1 MQTIRTVCARDCYD
15 TCTLLVKVDEAN
27 RIVSIKGDPNHPV
40 TQGTVCPRGAAD
52 GKRRLKNRIDGP
64 HRRKN
69 GAYIRIGWD
78 EALDR
83 VSEKLDQALNR
94 FGPAAVLHLDYS
106 GNTGMITSGFAK
118 RLWYA
123 IGATRTDGA
132 VCSRSGHAGLAL
144 HYGASYGQQPEAVVN
159 QKLIV
164 FWGVNAAVSFP
175 HLWRL
180 ALKARNQ
187 ARVRIVVIDPHR
199 NQTAQKADL
208 HLQTRPGTDVAL
220 AYGLLKF
227 LIQNGHTD
235 TTFINQWTRGFDQ
248 LAEAVD
254 GWTLDKTAA
263 ATGIEIDRLKQ
274 LGNWYAESKPS
285 LTHIGIGLQKN
296 DRGADQARAVS
307 FIPALLGLQRGFF
320 YGNGSAW
327 NIDNDLV
334 SGRSLVDRNPKI
346 IAQVAVADQ
355 LNAGTVKFVF
365 ISGMNP
371 AVTLPNSIVLN
382 AGLARRDVFSVVQD
396 THWTHTARMADLVL
410 PVPVYLEK
418 EDVIIPWTHR
428 HINFSPQVAEP
439 AVDCRTETVI
449 MRAIARRLDRREAWL
464 FEDPWPVVEAA
475 LADAFENG
483 QPADLLSGRTLKLT
497 SRSLQ
502 NYPTPSGRIE
512 FVSQKAAAAGFDPLP
527 IPSTAGQMPS
537 DAGYILITSATRHYT
552 HTQFQETYGPI
563 PAVVEIHPH
572 DAAELGISEGQAVV
586 LENELGS
593 LSATATIT
601 GRVLPGMLW
610 CPRQFVDAHG
620 RPQNS
625 LMSSDPQQIGRG
637 PRFNSTRVSVRAET
651 G

>member
-15 TCTLLVKVDEAN
+15 TCTLLARVDKAG
-27 RIVSIKGDPNHPV
+27 RIVSIKGDPDHPI

-64 HRRKN
+64 HRRQN
-69 GAYIRIGWD
+69 GTHIRIGWD

-83 VSEKLDQALNR
+83 VGEKLDQTLNR
-94 FGPAAVLHLDYS
+94 FGPAAVLHLDYA

-132 VCSRSGHAGLAL
+132 VCSRSGHTGIAL
-144 HYGASYGQQPEAVVN
+144 HYGASYGQQPEAVLH

-175 HLWRL
+175 HLFRL
-180 ALKARNQ
+180 ALKARNH
-187 ARVRIVVIDPHR
+187 ARARIVVIDPHR

-208 HLQTRPGTDVAL
+208 HLQPRPGTDVAL

-227 LIQNGHTD
+227 FIANGHTD
-235 TTFINQWTRGFDQ
+235 PAFINQWTRGFDQ
-248 LAEAVD
+248 LAEAVE

-263 ATGIEIDRLKQ
+263 GTGIEVDRLRQ
-274 LGNWYAESKPS
+274 LGNWYAELQSS
-285 LTHIGIGLQKN
+285 LTHIGIGMQKN

-307 FIPALLGLQRGFF
+307 FIPAVLGLHRGFF

-327 NIDNDLV
+327 SIDSDLI
-334 SGRSLVDRNPKI
+334 SGRSLVARNPEI
-346 IAQVAVADQ
+346 IPQVAVADR
-355 LNAGTVKFVF
+355 LNAGTFKFVF
-365 ISGMNP
+365 ISGINP
-371 AVTLPNSIVLN
+371 AVTLPNSNVLN
-382 AGLARRDVFSVVQD
+382 AGLARPDVFSVVQD
-396 THWTHTARMADLVL
+396 SHWTHTARKADLVL

-428 HINFSPQVAEP
+428 HINFSPKVAEP
-439 AVDCRTETVI
+439 AVDCRTETTI
-449 MRAIARRLDRREAWL
+449 MREVAGRLDRREAWL
-464 FEDPWPVVEAA
+464 FEEPWPAVEAA
-475 LADAFENG
+475 LADAVENG
-483 QPADLLSGRTLKLT
+483 RPADLLSGRTLKLT

-512 FVSQKAAAAGFDPLP
+512 FVSQRAAAAGYDPLP
-527 IPSTAGQMPS
+527 IPRTAGEAPS
-537 DAGYILITSATRHYT
+537 DADFILITSATRRYT
-552 HTQFQETYGPI
+552 HSQFQETYGPI
-563 PAVVEIHPH
+563 PAVVEIHPE
-572 DAAELGISEGQAVV
+572 DAAVLGILEGQAVV
-586 LENELGS
+586 LENEFGAI
-593 LSATATIT
+593 SAAAKITAQ
-601 GRVLPGMLW
+601 VLPGVLW
-610 CPRQFVDAHG
+610 CPRQFADTRG

-637 PRFNSTRVSVRAET
+637 PRFNSTRVSLRAEPA
-651 G
+651 